1 MMDITNLF
9 SLKDRVA
16 LVTGGSA
23 GIGRMIATGLAGA
36 GAKVYICARSADKCA
51 KAASDISSET
61 GGQVIG
67 IPADLSSLAGIKML
81 VEAIGEREKAL
92 HILVNNAGTLVDAPD
107 RKRTRLNSSH

>member
-81 VEAIGEREKAL
+81 VEAIGERRSEERRVGKECVSTGRSRWSPY
-92 HILVNNAGTLVDAPD
+92 H
-107 RKRTRLNSSH
+107 